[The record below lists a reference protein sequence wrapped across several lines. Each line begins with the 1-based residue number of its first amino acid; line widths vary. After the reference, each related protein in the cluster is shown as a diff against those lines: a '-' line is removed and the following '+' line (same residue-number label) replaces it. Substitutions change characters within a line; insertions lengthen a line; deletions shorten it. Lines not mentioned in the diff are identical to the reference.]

1 MTIHKSYN
9 ATLKTWF
16 VVQNWPRL
24 ASASQ
29 VTEFDTER
37 GADVFIA
44 QCLEIQ
50 ASVNRIG
57 AL

>member
-1 MTIHKSYN
+1 MTI
-9 ATLKTWF
+9 LKTHNGGRWL
-16 VVQNWPRL
+16 VVQNW
-24 ASASQ
+24 AGAAHHSQ